1 MYEYILVADISNIF
15 ILLREMYDSGSDPI
29 KILQELLE
37 ITHWLTCKKI
47 VSSETIELPF
57 SSSDEE
63 RATSISNSLSIPK
76 LTMLWQFFLKGLNET
91 KIAPIPIQSLEMVL
105 IRVSYISDNLPPEDI
120 IESLKKKNQLIH
132 HNQKKLDI
140 SNRQELD
147 IENNKNKDEALEGER
162 KKIFKS
168 ISDIMSFCL
177 DKKEVKLAGEIKH
190 YLELISFSQGKIEIA
205 SSSKIPD
212 DFSSRLN
219 SFLLNETGERWTVTS
234 LNQEGENSLYM
245 QEINLISSDPSVE
258 LILNTFP
265 GSKVSK
271 IEKVN
276 LINK

>member
-1 MYEYILVADISNIF
+1 
-15 ILLREMYDSGSDPI
+15 
-29 KILQELLE
+29 
-37 ITHWLTCKKI
+37 
-47 VSSETIELPF
+47 
-57 SSSDEE
+57 
-63 RATSISNSLSIPK
+63 
-76 LTMLWQFFLKGLNET
+76 
-91 KIAPIPIQSLEMVL
+91 
-105 IRVSYISDNLPPEDI
+105 
-120 IESLKKKNQLIH
+120 
-132 HNQKKLDI
+132 
-140 SNRQELD
+140 
-147 IENNKNKDEALEGER
+147 
-162 KKIFKS
+162 
-168 ISDIMSFCL
+168 MSFCL

-234 LNQEGENSLYM
+234 LNQEGENSLYI

-276 LINK
+276 LSDK